1 MERPWFIIRILT
13 ELELRVGPWT
23 DGSPLIFKA
32 ETFKDLE
39 LGLMGAPDPN
49 SYRS

>member
-32 ETFKDLE
+32 EPLKILNWD
-39 LGLMGAPDPN
+39 
-49 SYRS
+49 